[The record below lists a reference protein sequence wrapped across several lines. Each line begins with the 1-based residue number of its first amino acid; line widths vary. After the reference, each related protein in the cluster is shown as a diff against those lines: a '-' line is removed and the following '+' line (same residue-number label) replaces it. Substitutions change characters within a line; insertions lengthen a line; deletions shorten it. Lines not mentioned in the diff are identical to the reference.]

1 MSSALRVTQS
11 CFRCLYKYCY
21 IAQIICYV
29 GDSMKT
35 FDKNMTWAIYADL
48 KDLSDF
54 FNIPYER
61 INEIFKGLCSK
72 KKRPDEA
79 MTALRKMLKAGVK

>member
-1 MSSALRVTQS
+1 M
-11 CFRCLYKYCY
+11 FDEYCY
-21 IAQIICYV
+21 IAQILWYV

-35 FDKNMTWAIYADL
+35 LDKNMTWEIYGDL

-61 INEIFKGLCSK
+61 INELFKGLCSE
-72 KKRPDEA
+72 KKRSDEA
-79 MTALRKMLKAGVK
+79 MIVLKRRLKEGVK

>member
-1 MSSALRVTQS
+1 
-11 CFRCLYKYCY
+11 
-21 IAQIICYV
+21 
-29 GDSMKT
+29 MKT
-35 FDKNMTWAIYADL
+35 LNQNMTWEIYADL

-61 INEIFKGLCSK
+61 INEIFRDLCSK

-79 MTALRKMLKAGVK
+79 MIALRKKLKAGVK